1 MAGENKEVIEL
12 TDDNI
17 KKAYET
23 LGLNYDEIVK
33 AKSTEEKNE
42 GDKSPVTKGHEDAES
57 KTKETEEE
65 KKKKEDL
72 EKAEKEKSN
81 KDEDVSE
88 DKLKEMEKA
97 HAESE
102 ASLNTYKE
110 KLAKKKK
117 GDMNPE
123 TKVGEDDIKKAEVD
137 EIVKAITTDLGGKID
152 ALITLNAKT
161 NDDLSKA
168 NQTVATLAER
178 LEALENTPIPK
189 KSFTKTGYIEKAFT
203 ENKDNGKAQLSLSG
217 HKKEIAA
224 MLMDKAGFEKGQV
237 VPMYDNALKYFE
249 SNGTL
254 SEAVVTDLFLN
265 HKIQINP

>member
-1 MAGENKEVIEL
+1 MTDKKNNVIEL

-33 AKSTEEKNE
+33 AKKEEKTPE
-42 GDKSPVTKGHEDAES
+42 ELEEIKKAKEA
-57 KTKETEEE
+57 KTA
-65 KKKKEDL
+65 L
-72 EKAEKEKSN
+72 EKAEKEKEDSA
-81 KDEDVSE
+81 KDKKEDKKEGEDKDDDVSE
-88 DKLKEMEKA
+88 DKFKEMEKA
-97 HAESE
+97 HQESE
-102 ASLNTYKE
+102 SALNTYKE
-110 KLAKKKK
+110 KLTKKKA
-117 GDMNPE
+117 GMNPE

-137 EIVKAITTDLGGKID
+137 LIVKAISTDLGGKID

-161 NDDLSKA
+161 NNDLEKA

-178 LEALENTPIPK
+178 LQAIEQSPMPK
-189 KSFTKTGYIEKAFT
+189 KSFTKTGYIEKAFS